1 MSQHKAYLYSINPL
15 DSADGKWD
23 YGLLKEIFDKHKVEQ
38 ITVSEIPVGDRA
50 FVIIP
55 GGGNA
60 GKENEINKQLA
71 HLNRVVLFIT
81 GDEAALFNV
90 DRIKHPNIS
99 IWIHY
104 PHKKHARYNKFF
116 IGAPQHLKDLLPE
129 YPSKQYDIFF
139 SGQITH
145 PRRQQ
150 LSDALIDM
158 EQAVFNPTSG
168 FAQGFTPKKYYE
180 LLSKAKISPAPAG
193 AVVVDSFRFFEAIEL
208 LCLPIGDLKT
218 AKNEKFDFFSF
229 VSTNEVPCPKV
240 SNWNTLK
247 DILPELLNDYP
258 NNMHRIVAWWIKY
271 KRDLGLK
278 IMESINE

>member
-1 MSQHKAYLYSINPL
+1 MSQYKAYLYSINPI
-15 DSADGKWD
+15 DSSDGKWD
-23 YGLLKEIFDKHKVEQ
+23 YGLLKEIFDRHKVEQ
-38 ITVSEIPVGDRA
+38 VTVSEIPIEDRA
-50 FVIIP
+50 FVVIP

-81 GDEAALFNV
+81 GDEAALFNIE
-90 DRIKHPNIS
+90 RIRHPNIS

-116 IGAPQHLKDLLPE
+116 IGAPQHIKDLLPE
-129 YPSKQYDIFF
+129 YPSKEYDIFF

-150 LSDALIDM
+150 LSEALSNM
-158 EQAVFNPTSG
+158 PESFFNPTGG
-168 FAQGFTPKKYYE
+168 FAQGFTPREYYE
-180 LLSKAKISPAPAG
+180 LMSKARIAPAPAG

-218 AKNEKFDFFSF
+218 STNEKFNFFDF
-229 VSTNEVPCPKV
+229 VYPEGVPCPKLY
-240 SNWNTLK
+240 NWNNLTDMLS
-247 DILPELLNDYP
+247 ELLNDYP
-258 NNMHRIVAWWIKY
+258 NNMHKIVAWWIKY